1 MRSPRHWVRQGR
13 ALISMARL
21 HAVHRPS
28 CFPQVGN
35 ALQLQRADSKEM
47 KLKQMEAD
55 KEARKDPNWKAKVAN
70 SANKSGM
77 SWHGLP

>member
-1 MRSPRHWVRQGR
+1 
-13 ALISMARL
+13 
-21 HAVHRPS
+21 
-28 CFPQVGN
+28 VGN
-35 ALQLQRADSKEM
+35 ALQLERADSKEM